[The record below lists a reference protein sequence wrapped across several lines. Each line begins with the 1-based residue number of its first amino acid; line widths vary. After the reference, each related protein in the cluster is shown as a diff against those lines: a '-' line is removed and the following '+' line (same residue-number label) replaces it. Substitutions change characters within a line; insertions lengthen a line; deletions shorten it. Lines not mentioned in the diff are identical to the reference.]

1 MPIHSAA
8 PGAAA
13 GTNLAA
19 QIQIEMA
26 RLRAKGMSEQDI
38 ARVMIASH
46 PELAPQ
52 TPATNPAPIAQPS
65 GGWHPLDALMAYL
78 TRIASNPA
86 NPSRTGMRPGEPGYI
101 NPDISVKK

>member
-1 MPIHSAA
+1 
-8 PGAAA
+8 
-13 GTNLAA
+13 
-19 QIQIEMA
+19 
-26 RLRAKGMSEQDI
+26 
-38 ARVMIASH
+38 MIASH
-46 PELAPQ
+46 PELSGINQQQAPQ